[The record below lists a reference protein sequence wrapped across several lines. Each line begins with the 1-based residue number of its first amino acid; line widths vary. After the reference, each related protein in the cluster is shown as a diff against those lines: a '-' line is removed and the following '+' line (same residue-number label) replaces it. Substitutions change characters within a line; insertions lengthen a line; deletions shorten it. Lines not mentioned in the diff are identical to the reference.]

1 MAEQPITVT
10 VEGIAATLEKLT
22 SAARDLERYRSLYA
36 AGPAAE
42 GYSAGFRGSLDF
54 ALSQFGT
61 SIIAF
66 QKELRELR
74 DAVKLTGEEMI
85 DLDTDYAHLHSD
97 LSGQLSAATRPYT
110 PPQNAV

>member
-22 SAARDLERYRSLYA
+22 AAARDLERYRSLYA

-54 ALSQFGT
+54 ALRQFGT
-61 SIIAF
+61 SVIAF
-66 QKELRELR
+66 QNELRELR

>member
-22 SAARDLERYRSLYA
+22 GAARDLERYRSLYA

-42 GYSAGFRGSLDF
+42 GYSAGFRSSLDF
-54 ALSQFGT
+54 ALRQFGT
-61 SIIAF
+61 SIESL
-66 QKELRELR
+66 QGELRNLR
-74 DAVKLTGEEMI
+74 DAVKLTGEEII

-97 LSGQLSAATRPYT
+97 LSGQLSAAYRTGIIPR
-110 PPQNAV
+110 NAV